1 MDVIWAQPRTTL
13 LNLSDVDLTFLTVPL
28 ANAAEEQV
36 FSIIRKNKTE
46 FRSRLDATSLNTIV
60 VVKMSNSESL
70 LPCYRWKPTKKFIKS
85 IQKNLQE
92 IQLKVLYCF
101 IFLKKRERGLTI

>member
-28 ANAAEEQV
+28 ANAAEERV

-101 IFLKKRERGLTI
+101 IFLNKRERGLTI

>member
-1 MDVIWAQPRTTL
+1 MGTTHTTL
-13 LNLSDVDLTFLTVPL
+13 LNLSDVVLTFLTVPL
-28 ANAAEEQV
+28 ANAAEERV

-46 FRSRLDATSLNTIV
+46 FRSRLDVTLLNTIV

-85 IQKNLQE
+85 I
-92 IQLKVLYCF
+92 
-101 IFLKKRERGLTI
+101 